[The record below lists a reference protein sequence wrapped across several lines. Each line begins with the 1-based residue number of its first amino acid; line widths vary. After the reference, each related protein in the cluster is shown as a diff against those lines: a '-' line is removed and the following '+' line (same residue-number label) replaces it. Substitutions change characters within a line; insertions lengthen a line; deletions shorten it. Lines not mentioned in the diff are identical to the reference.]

1 MTRSPSGSVWQVTFS
16 PAAERSLRK
25 LDKAA
30 QIKSRSCVTSI
41 VVSRRLRIHA
51 VLAMHSMAISRV
63 YGDTGY
69 LTIGSFAGLKM
80 QKSLFWSSKSDIGAK
95 FTADSNRESVIL
107 SSDGN
112 HAGTSGRFPRLS
124 DVGRNLPVMELP
136 MTTPSSIPEN
146 RIREL
151 AYRLWLEEGQPQ
163 GKEAEHWQKARELLA
178 LESETEEGFTD
189 GHNGASRGA
198 PVEEAGLPGESPTV
212 TGQGKQ
218 KTAKK
223 RRPSVSKKRPM

>member
-30 QIKSRSCVTSI
+30 QIEI
-41 VVSRRLRIHA
+41 LLRTHA

-63 YGDTGY
+63 CGDTGY

-124 DVGRNLPVMELP
+124 DVGRNLPVMELHHDH
-136 MTTPSSIPEN
+136 TIIYS
-146 RIREL
+146 
-151 AYRLWLEEGQPQ
+151 
-163 GKEAEHWQKARELLA
+163 
-178 LESETEEGFTD
+178 
-189 GHNGASRGA
+189 
-198 PVEEAGLPGESPTV
+198 
-212 TGQGKQ
+212 
-218 KTAKK
+218 
-223 RRPSVSKKRPM
+223 